1 MKTAISFSIKSR
13 SVLAIMRNVSDKSCR
28 ETHIVRFMFDNLF
41 FPENRGVYEIM
52 WKNIVERVRPQMTT
66 WLMRIA
72 CWITKATNT
81 HSEFVILIAFPLQ
94 QRLYERASM
103 LRYTGVLISPQPDQE
118 GNKLQRQKIQIFI
131 YPIYNHNWRNLIVFI
146 YIYI

>member
-1 MKTAISFSIKSR
+1 
-13 SVLAIMRNVSDKSCR
+13 
-28 ETHIVRFMFDNLF
+28 MFDNLF

-103 LRYTGVLISPQPDQE
+103 LRYTGVLISP
-118 GNKLQRQKIQIFI
+118 
-131 YPIYNHNWRNLIVFI
+131 
-146 YIYI
+146 